1 MYLSCTYCVLTS
13 IYHVCIYQ
21 LYIMFRSCTDHEQIM
36 YLSCTYHVLELVMH
50 FACIC
55 HAFVMQVS
63 IYYYI
68 NMPESNDEPW

>member
-1 MYLSCTYCVLTS
+1 MYISI
-13 IYHVCIYQ
+13 IYHVQIIY
-21 LYIMFRSCTDHEQIM
+21 RSCTDHVLIM